1 MTEKSFLARM
11 ALASKARVDKAR
23 SAEPEE
29 VLLDRALATDE
40 PPPLTLSRFNLFA
53 ELKLRSPADGP
64 LAEAHC
70 DQNGRLKAYA
80 SGGAAAVSVLTE
92 PEEFKGSLTHLKEAA
107 SVLNP
112 LGVPVMRKDF
122 ITDPYQVLEA
132 RAAGASGILLIVSM
146 LNDEETLTLI
156 DSAQTCGLFVL
167 LEGFTVQDL
176 QQIKKLIAT
185 LPATSKQMILVGVN
199 CRDLKTLKVDF
210 ARFKELAKHLSD
222 QTMAVAESG
231 IANIQNIAEVVQWG
245 YQGAL
250 VGSALMT
257 SGDPAETTAEFVAA
271 GLKSAAFKGSG
282 HVR

>member
-11 ALASKARVDKAR
+11 ALASQTRADKAR
-23 SAEPEE
+23 LTESEE
-29 VLLDRALATDE
+29 ALHDRALATDE
-40 PPPLTLSRFNLFA
+40 PPPLILSRFNLFA
-53 ELKLRSPADGP
+53 ELKLRSPADGT
-64 LAEAHC
+64 LAETHY

-80 SGGAAAVSVLTE
+80 SGGAVAVSVLTE

-107 SVLNP
+107 SVLSP

-146 LNDEETLTLI
+146 LSDEETLTLI

-176 QQIKKLIAT
+176 QRIKKLIAT
-185 LPATSKQMILVGVN
+185 LPATPKQMILIGVN

-210 ARFKELAKHLSD
+210 ARFEELAKHLPD
-222 QTMAVAESG
+222 QTVAVAESG
-231 IANIQNIAEVVQWG
+231 IATIQGITEVVQWG

-257 SGDPAETTAEFVAA
+257 SGDPAETTAEFIAA
-271 GLKSAAFKGSG
+271 GLETAAFRG
-282 HVR
+282 

>member
-11 ALASKARVDKAR
+11 ALASKTRADKAR
-23 SAEPEE
+23 LTESEE
-29 VLLDRALATDE
+29 ALHDRALATDE
-40 PPPLTLSRFNLFA
+40 PPPLILSRFNLFA
-53 ELKLRSPADGP
+53 ELKLRSPADGT
-64 LAEAHC
+64 LAETHY

-107 SVLNP
+107 SILNP

-122 ITDPYQVLEA
+122 ITAPYQVLEA

-146 LNDEETLTLI
+146 LSDEETLILI

-176 QQIKKLIAT
+176 QRIKKLIAT
-185 LPATSKQMILVGVN
+185 FPATPKQMILIGVN

-210 ARFKELAKHLSD
+210 ARFEELAKHLPD
-222 QTMAVAESG
+222 QTVAVAESG
-231 IANIQNIAEVVQWG
+231 IATTQGITEVVQWG
-245 YQGAL
+245 YQGVL

-271 GLKSAAFKGSG
+271 GFETAAFRG
-282 HVR
+282 

>member
-1 MTEKSFLARM
+1 MTEKSFLTRM
-11 ALASKARVDKAR
+11 ALASKARADKAR
-23 SAEPEE
+23 STEPEE

-40 PPPLTLSRFNLFA
+40 PPPLILSRFNLFA

-64 LAEAHC
+64 LAGAHY

-80 SGGAAAVSVLTE
+80 SGGAAVVSVLTE
-92 PEEFKGSLTHLKEAA
+92 PEEFKGSLAHLKEAA
-107 SVLNP
+107 GVLNP

-122 ITDPYQVLEA
+122 ITEPYQVLEA

-146 LNDEETLTLI
+146 LNDEETLALI

-176 QQIKKLIAT
+176 QRIKKLIAT
-185 LPATSKQMILVGVN
+185 LPTTPKQITLIGVN

-210 ARFKELAKHLSD
+210 ARFKELAKHLPD
-222 QTMAVAESG
+222 QTIAVAESG
-231 IANIQNIAEVVQWG
+231 ITTTQDITEIVQWG

-257 SGDPAETTAEFVAA
+257 SGDPAETTAEFLAA
-271 GLKSAAFKGSG
+271 GLKTAAFKG
-282 HVR
+282 

>member
-1 MTEKSFLARM
+1 VTEKSFLARM
-11 ALASKARVDKAR
+11 ALASKTRTDKAR
-23 SAEPEE
+23 LTESEE
-29 VLLDRALATDE
+29 ALLDRALATDE
-40 PPPLTLSRFNLFA
+40 PPPLILSRFNLFA
-53 ELKLRSPADGP
+53 ELKLRSPADGT
-64 LAEAHC
+64 LAETHC

-80 SGGAAAVSVLTE
+80 SGGAVAVSVLTE

-122 ITDPYQVLEA
+122 ITAPYQVLEA

-146 LNDEETLTLI
+146 LSDEETLTLI

-176 QQIKKLIAT
+176 QRIKKLIAIF
-185 LPATSKQMILVGVN
+185 PATPKQMILIGVN

-210 ARFKELAKHLSD
+210 ARFEELAKHLPD
-222 QTMAVAESG
+222 QTVAVAESG
-231 IANIQNIAEVVQWG
+231 IATIQGITEVVQWG

-250 VGSALMT
+250 IGSALMT
-257 SGDPAETTAEFVAA
+257 SGDPAETTAEFIAA
-271 GLKSAAFKGSG
+271 GLETAAFRG
-282 HVR
+282 